1 MSKIRLNI
9 DGIEVAGY
17 QGQSILEIAKNYNI
31 DIPTL
36 CHDEKVKSYGSC
48 GMCVVEAQNN
58 PKLIRSCATEAANG
72 MIIKTKTK
80 RIIDA
85 RTVALELLMSDHRGD
100 CKGPCTLI
108 CPGNTDCQT
117 YVGLIANGEFEE
129 ANRVVKESLPFP
141 ASIGRVCPHPCEDSC
156 RRALV
161 DEPIAIANLKYFI
174 GDMDLELDLE
184 DMYIPDMRPKT
195 GKLVNIIGGGP
206 GGVSAAYFLL
216 REGHDVVVY
225 DKMPKLGGMLRYGI
239 PQYRL
244 PKTILQ
250 KEIDLIEKMGAKF
263 IPNTQVGKDIS
274 FEHIRSSADATVV
287 AIGAWNSTKLG
298 CTGEEH
304 DGVLGGIEFL
314 ENYVTNKLSS
324 AGKRVAIVGGGNTAM
339 DACRS
344 SIRLGSTE
352 VYNIYRRT
360 KEQMPAEQIEIE
372 EAEEEGVIF
381 KELVNPIKIEKME
394 TGELKLILQKMTL
407 GKPDKSGRQ
416 SPEPIFGELEILVV
430 DCIIS
435 AIGQIVNPI
444 GFEVLEKTRRGTI
457 LADENTFRTNL
468 DGVFAIGD
476 ATNKGADIAIAAI
489 GEANRAATIID
500 GYLKGEN
507 ISYKPSFYSEIKDM
521 TPEDFDDIE
530 KKYRPKRTHVKP
542 EIRNKNFEEVV
553 FNLTEEEAIEES
565 KRCLECGCMDLYEC
579 KLLKCA
585 NEYEVQP
592 QKYQGEVHNRKE
604 FDDHPFIELDFDK
617 CILCGLC
624 VRTCEEVME
633 IGALGLVNRG
643 FDAIVKPA
651 LNKPLAES
659 GCIACGQCINS
670 CPTGALQE
678 RLLIEKPVQLMP
690 KITKTTC
697 SGCSVG
703 CSINV
708 NTTGDMILKVQPD
721 RDDQVSNGLL
731 CSKGKFGYE
740 IFHNFDRIDYPKIK
754 KGDQLEEATLESAV
768 VEVAKRAQNIVSLY
782 GRDALAILVSDKY
795 TNEDIFAIRELGEK
809 IFKTNNIYSLN
820 HGKSP
825 LLDTTGGDRSTA
837 NFDELSN
844 TDLIVVVDSNLIENH
859 TIVDLKIK
867 EAVRKGAKLINVDYE
882 LNYFDKSHYLDKL
895 NYSDEFEEG
904 SISVNNNNLN
914 LLRIEKSLCNL
925 TGTKIYDS
933 LTNIETSKISD
944 EIAKAYLEAK
954 NAIIVFA
961 QGELTYDAG
970 ISIAN
975 IANLANK
982 LQGPR
987 NGIIQLKKNSNS
999 QGISNLNLNG
1009 SLENY
1014 KEDIEKGKIKG
1025 VISFGE
1031 DCINEYHEKLQ
1042 LIAVQD
1048 VHWSYMAEN
1057 AHIVIPATSFAQS
1070 KGTITNSE
1078 GRVKT
1083 VERIFEAK
1091 VVKDNWE
1098 FAYEIGRVL
1107 EPGFGYNSLEE
1118 IQAAMSKEVKGYK
1131 NIGKV
1136 SEFMVE
1142 SLPIKLE
1149 IIPVELGEINIIL
1162 NNNFNF
1168 EKTVF
1173 EDILALN
1180 GI

>member
-9 DGIEVAGY
+9 DGIEVEGY
-17 QGQSILEIAKNYNI
+17 RGQSILEIARNYNVE
-31 DIPTL
+31 IPTL
-36 CHDEKVKSYGSC
+36 CHDERLKSYGSC

-58 PKLIRSCATEAANG
+58 PKLIRSCATEAADG
-72 MIIKTKTK
+72 MIIKTKTQ
-80 RIIDA
+80 RVIDA

-129 ANRVVKESLPFP
+129 ANKVVKESLPFP

-174 GDMDLELDLE
+174 GDKDLELALE

-195 GKLVNIIGGGP
+195 GKLINIIGGGP

-250 KEIDLIEKMGAKF
+250 KEIDLIERMGAKF
-263 IPNTQVGKDIS
+263 VPNTQIGKDIS
-274 FEHIRSSADATVV
+274 FEHIRKAGDATVV

-298 CTGEEH
+298 CTGEDN

-344 SIRLGSTE
+344 SVRLGSTE

-381 KELVNPIKIEKME
+381 KELVNPIKIEKMK
-394 TGELKLILQKMTL
+394 TGELKLILQKMEL

-416 SPEPIFGELEILVV
+416 SPEPIVGELEILVV
-430 DCIIS
+430 DSVIS

-444 GFEVLEKTRRGTI
+444 GFEALEKTKRGTI
-457 LADENTFRTNL
+457 LADETTFRTNL

-489 GEANRAATIID
+489 GEANRAAKIID

-507 ISYKPSFYSEIKDM
+507 ISYKPSFYSEIENM

-530 KKYRPKRTHVKP
+530 KQYRPKRTHVKP

-553 FNLTEEEAIEES
+553 FNLTEEDAMKES

-585 NEYEVQP
+585 NEHEIQP
-592 QKYQGEVHNRKE
+592 QKYYGEVHNRKE
-604 FDDHPFIELDFDK
+604 FDNHPFIDLDFDK

-678 RLLIEKPVQLMP
+678 KMLIEKPVQLMP

-703 CSINV
+703 CTLKV
-708 NTTGDMILKVQPD
+708 NTTGDMILKVKPD
-721 RDDQVSNGLL
+721 KDDQVSNGLL

-740 IFHNFDRIDYPKIK
+740 TYHNFDRIDYPKIK
-754 KGDQLEEATLESAV
+754 RGDQLEEATLESAV

-782 GRDALAILVSDKY
+782 GSDALAILVSDKY
-795 TNEDIFAIRELGEK
+795 TNEDIFAIKELGEK
-809 IFKTNNIYSLN
+809 IFKTDNIYSLE
-820 HGKSP
+820 HIVSP
-825 LLDTTGGDRSTA
+825 LEDTTGGDRSTA

-844 TDLIVVVDSNLIENH
+844 TDLIIVVGSDLMKNH

-867 EAVRKGAKLINVDYE
+867 EALRRGATLINVDYGLDDFNE
-882 LNYFDKSHYLDKL
+882 DENGKKYFKNS
-895 NYSDEFEEG
+895 NS
-904 SISVNNNNLN
+904 NLF
-914 LLRIEKSLCNL
+914 RIERSLCNL
-925 TGTKIYDS
+925 TGAKLYGS
-933 LTNIETSKISD
+933 LEWVESNEISD

-954 NAIIVFA
+954 SAIIVFA
-961 QGELTYDAG
+961 QGELTYNVGTA
-970 ISIAN
+970 IAN
-975 IANLANK
+975 IAILANK
-982 LQGPR
+982 LKGPR

-999 QGISNLNLNG
+999 QGISNLDLNG
-1009 SLENY
+1009 SAQRYDLGILG
-1014 KEDIEKGKIKG
+1014 DKIKG
-1025 VISFGE
+1025 VISFGQA
-1031 DCINEYHEKLQ
+1031 CTNEYYRKLQ
-1042 LIAVQD
+1042 LVAVQD
-1048 VHWSYMAEN
+1048 VHWSEMAKN

-1091 VVKDNWE
+1091 VVKDNWA

-1107 EPGFGYNSLEE
+1107 EPDFGYDSLEE
-1118 IQAAMSKEVKGYK
+1118 IQDAMSKEVKGYK

-1136 SEFMVE
+1136 SEFMIE
-1142 SLPIKLE
+1142 PLPIKPEL
-1149 IIPVELGEINIIL
+1149 IPTDADEFKIRTYD
-1162 NNNFNF
+1162 FNF
-1168 EKTVF
+1168 EKRKF

-1180 GI
+1180 GL